1 MADASTHV
9 LITGYQDVDTARED
23 SERLVG
29 QVAFDLRPAIE
40 HEHEHVLHAHET
52 LGAVA
57 QGVAV

>member
-1 MADASTHV
+1 MADASTDV

-40 HEHEHVLHAHET
+40 HEHVLHAHET